1 MRRFFLLLSVLI
13 ALLIPAESFAGPF
26 MVLPKRGSAWRETP
40 ITWNPADKHANITL
54 SNGNMTAAAPAS
66 ATWISARATVSR
78 STGRVYFEAVPS
90 SGANAF
96 VGIATVDPDISAAF
110 YAGKDGNSWG
120 YWGDVDTVSG
130 RKYHDDTAVN
140 TTIYG
145 ASAVIGIGIDY
156 NYNEANFYKDGSLVF
171 TFDIGKT
178 ALFPM
183 VSLRNSASAV
193 YRATAASLSHL
204 PTSYAAWA
212 DGQANDGTSTWN
224 PSDKNA
230 GITLSYNNMQA
241 GTSTSGW
248 KMVRGTVG
256 RNAGKRYFEVYSV
269 NTPGDRTMIGVCTA
283 DSSLNTYLG
292 ADNYGWGYWGNSAG
306 EGKVYHND
314 STTAGLATYGAYDVV
329 GVGVDFDA
337 DTVTF
342 WKGGVLVHSE
352 AMDMATVFPAVA
364 AQNGTAMR
372 LRTGSA
378 YLQYLPDGYSAW
390 D

>member
-1 MRRFFLLLSVLI
+1 MFQILR
-13 ALLIPAESFAGPF
+13 
-26 MVLPKRGSAWRETP
+26 KRGSAWSGTP
-40 ITWNPADKHANITL
+40 VTWNPADKHASITL
-54 SNGNMTAAAPAS
+54 SNGNLAAAAPAS
-66 ATWISARATVSR
+66 ATWISVRGTTSQSA
-78 STGRVYFEAVPS
+78 GRVYFEVVPS

-120 YWGDVDTVSG
+120 YWGDADTVSG
-130 RKYHDDTAVN
+130 QKYHDDTGVN

-156 NYNEANFYKDGSLVF
+156 NYNEANFYKDGALVF
-171 TFDIGKT
+171 SYEIDKT

-183 VSLRNSASAV
+183 ASLRNSASADF
-193 YRATAASLSHL
+193 RATVASLSHL
-204 PTSYAAWA
+204 PTNYAAWA

-224 PSDKNA
+224 PDDKHES
-230 GITLSYNNMQA
+230 ITLSYKNMRA
-241 GTSTSGW
+241 VTALSGW
-248 KMVRGTVG
+248 KTVRGTVG
-256 RNAGKRYFEVYSV
+256 RSTGKKYFEVKCLGLGSNQFVGIDTLDSNVANAFYIGNDAYS
-269 NTPGDRTMIGVCTA
+269 
-283 DSSLNTYLG
+283 
-292 ADNYGWGYWGNSAG
+292 WGYFGVGDIYKGGAADHGYASF
-306 EGKVYHND
+306 
-314 STTAGLATYGAYDVV
+314 TAGDYI

-342 WKGGVLVHSE
+342 WKNGTEIESY
-352 AMDMATVFPAVA
+352 AMTQATVYPASSQQSA
-364 AQNGTAMR
+364 ASCE